1 MDEELHLGCP
11 FCGKDDIKYGVSVC
25 SGCQAEIRYG
35 VDWAPILIVGVILFI
50 VVVVIA
56 IASSSHGAIS
66 SLVAL
71 ACFIGS
77 VVCIVKG
84 AYRFLQNLSYKNGP
98 KFFRREF
105 R

>member
-1 MDEELHLGCP
+1 MDEELYLGCP

-35 VDWAPILIVGVILFI
+35 VDWAPTLILGVILFI
-50 VVVVIA
+50 V
-56 IASSSHGAIS
+56 GAG
-66 SLVAL
+66 
-71 ACFIGS
+71 IGGGIGGL
-77 VVCIVKG
+77 VCIGGLVGIVAG
-84 AYRFLQNLSYKNGP
+84 AYKFLKNLSYKKGP

>member
-1 MDEELHLGCP
+1 MDEELHLICP

-35 VDWAPILIVGVILFI
+35 VDWAPVLILGVILFI
-50 VVVVIA
+50 VVAVIA
-56 IASSSHGAIS
+56 NSSYGAIS
-66 SLVAL
+66 GLVGL
-71 ACFIGS
+71 ACFVGS
-77 VVCIVKG
+77 LVCIVTG
-84 AYRFLQNLSYKNGP
+84 AYRFLKNLSYKKGP

>member
-1 MDEELHLGCP
+1 MDEELHLDCP

-35 VDWAPILIVGVILFI
+35 VSWAPTLILGVILFI
-50 VVVVIA
+50 VGAAMGSA
-56 IASSSHGAIS
+56 IGG
-66 SLVAL
+66 L
-71 ACFIGS
+71 
-77 VVCIVKG
+77 VCIGGLVGIVIG
-84 AYRFLQNLSYKNGP
+84 AYRFLQNLSYKKGP

>member
-35 VDWAPILIVGVILFI
+35 VDWAPVLIVGVILFI
-50 VVVVIA
+50 VSCILISNRYSFIA
-56 IASSSHGAIS
+56 D
-66 SLVAL
+66 LVGL

-77 VVCIVKG
+77 LVCIVKG
-84 AYRFLQNLSYKNGP
+84 VYRFLQNLSYKKGP